1 MLVEVAGGKMLKVA
15 DKNVRDFGSFQ
26 IGSIA
31 CLRWSQDDAVAITG
45 R

>member
-1 MLVEVAGGKMLKVA
+1 VEVAGGKVLKVA
-15 DKNVRDFGSFQ
+15 DKNVRDFGAFQ
-26 IGSIA
+26 VGNIA